1 MTYILSFLFCGLI
14 CAISQFFLEKTK
26 LTPGHIN
33 SSLVVIGCILSGF
46 KVYDIFVEKFNSGAT
61 IPIMNFG
68 HLLVTG
74 ASEGYAKNGFI
85 GLFSGVLTNAGA
97 GISIAI
103 ISAFIVTLIF
113 RIRD

>member
-1 MTYILSFLFCGLI
+1 MSYLLSFFFCGLV
-14 CAISQFFLEKTK
+14 CGISQFFLEKTK

-46 KVYDIFVEKFNSGAT
+46 KIYDIFIDKFKTGAT

-74 ASEGYAKNGFI
+74 ASEGYMRSGFI
-85 GLFSGVLTNAGA
+85 GLFNGILTKAGP
-97 GISIAI
+97 GISIAV
-103 ISAFIVTLIF
+103 ISSFVVTLLF
-113 RIRD
+113 KVRD